1 LDYSEWGSLRE
12 SLGEGTCELSTL
24 SEGCVS
30 VLNATRSPLL
40 RYGVAVLATGLALLL
55 QVVLIPWFEVEPDA
69 SPFMMFFAAVMAAA
83 YVGGLGPGLLATV
96 LSALASHYFF
106 LYSQYVFRI
115 DSFGQGLRLMIFVLE
130 GALISLLVEAMRS
143 ARWRAREDRESLR
156 RSEKRF
162 RLLVEGARDYA
173 ILMLDPEG
181 HIVSWNTGA
190 ERLLGYREAEI
201 GGRHV
206 SFLFTP
212 GDVR

>member
-1 LDYSEWGSLRE
+1 
-12 SLGEGTCELSTL
+12 
-24 SEGCVS
+24 
-30 VLNATRSPLL
+30 
-40 RYGVAVLATGLALLL
+40 
-55 QVVLIPWFEVEPDA
+55 
-69 SPFMMFFAAVMAAA
+69 
-83 YVGGLGPGLLATV
+83 
-96 LSALASHYFF
+96 
-106 LYSQYVFRI
+106 
-115 DSFGQGLRLMIFVLE
+115 
-130 GALISLLVEAMRS
+130 MRS

-156 RSEKRF
+156 RSEERF

-181 HIVSWNTGA
+181 DIVSWNTGA